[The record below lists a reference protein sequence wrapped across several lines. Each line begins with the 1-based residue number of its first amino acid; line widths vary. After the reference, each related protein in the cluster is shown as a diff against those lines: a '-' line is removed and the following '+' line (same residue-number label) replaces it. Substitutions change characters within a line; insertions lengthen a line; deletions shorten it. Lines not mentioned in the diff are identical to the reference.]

1 MTDIN
6 TMKDFVSAIRETKS
20 GTKPYDTTATVV
32 KTEGSTAWVHIPGG
46 IDETPVQMSIDAKVG
61 DSVNVRV
68 SGGHAWITGN
78 TSRPPTDDATAIV
91 AQETAEV
98 AQETAEEAQA
108 TAQAT
113 RNYFWHDADG
123 AHVSTVEGDA
133 STGKNVLIDS
143 DSIELRDGTDVV
155 ASFEENEITL
165 GQDDAVIE
173 LCGGV
178 GSMHQTSDASE
189 HKLYLT
195 LDPTAADAGKA
206 LTLLMDTHGEDVLA
220 NGAKVYLTSNIQ
232 NDGTLGSSSVSVFGT
247 NTVQLRC
254 DTVFNQVNAGSLIN
268 LAFRLDMGTMTL
280 YPVIQIVADKIEL
293 TGDVTANGNGL
304 VPIVNGDET
313 TDLNNCTETGIYIYT
328 SAASHTPNAAGGS
341 LLVMKTSSS
350 YIKQIAMPNNSGGTA
365 SVYARIH
372 YASGWG
378 SWKTL

>member
-143 DSIELRDGTDVV
+143 NGMAIRNGTAELAAFLATLISLGGETC
-155 ASFEENEITL
+155 EITFCGDSGKIKAEVNNSGGYKL
-165 GQDDAVIE
+165 YMTAKPSDDAATTATY
-173 LCGGV
+173 
-178 GSMHQTSDASE
+178 SQ
-189 HKLYLT
+189 LYLSAT
-195 LDPTAADAGKA
+195 SSAAGKE
-206 LTLLMDTHGEDVLA
+206 LDTNRA
-220 NGAKVYLTSNIQ
+220 
-232 NDGTLGSSSVSVFGT
+232 
-247 NTVQLRC
+247 
-254 DTVFNQVNAGSLIN
+254 LIN
-268 LAFRLDMGTMTL
+268 MQSSLSN
-280 YPVIQIVADKIEL
+280 
-293 TGDVTANGNGL
+293 GDVTSSMIEASALTSITIKLQGGPVIGLAQQGILINALNQSCSVTNASNFTVNGNGL

-341 LLVMKTSSS
+341 LFVMKTSST

-372 YASGWG
+372 YSSGWG